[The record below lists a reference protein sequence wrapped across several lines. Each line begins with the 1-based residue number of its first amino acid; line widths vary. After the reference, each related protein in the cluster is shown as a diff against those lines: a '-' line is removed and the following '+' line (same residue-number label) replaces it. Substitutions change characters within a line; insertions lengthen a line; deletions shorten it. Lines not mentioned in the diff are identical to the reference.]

1 MEPNNDKIFQG
12 LLSFSYD
19 DVDDYFVMGVVR
31 KITKGLW
38 IVYIIIF

>member
-1 MEPNNDKIFQG
+1 MAKFFKG
-12 LLSFSYD
+12 LLSLSYD
-19 DVDDYFVMGVVR
+19 NVVDFLVIGMVR